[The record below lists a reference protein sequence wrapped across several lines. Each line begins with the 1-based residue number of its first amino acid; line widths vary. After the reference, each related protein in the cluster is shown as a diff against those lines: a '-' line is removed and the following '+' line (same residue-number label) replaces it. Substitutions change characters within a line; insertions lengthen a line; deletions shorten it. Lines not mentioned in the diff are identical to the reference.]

1 MKTLA
6 LVFVP
11 VATIAAVAVI
21 LPFTVHAARPDFDTV
36 VSAVEQRY
44 DTHAQKIPLMGLVS
58 FCARVATGDGVKGMR
73 IAEFDHLPA
82 APDTAE
88 LDSLVR
94 NSLGSAWQPFVVD
107 RSRSGDLSV
116 IYVQPDG
123 PFMRMMIADYD
134 HGELDLVRLEVNGER
149 LAHWIHDPGENARH
163 RAWAS
168 EGSNGSDSSGTAD

>member
-1 MKTLA
+1 MKSVA
-6 LVFVP
+6 LIFAP
-11 VATIAAVAVI
+11 LATIAAVAAI
-21 LPFTVHAARPDFDTV
+21 LPFTVHAARPDFETV

-44 DTHAQKIPLMGLVS
+44 GTHAQKIPLMGLVS

-73 IAEFDHLPA
+73 IAEFEHLPA

-88 LDSLVR
+88 LDRLVR

-149 LAHWIHDPGENARH
+149 LAHWIHDPGANARH
-163 RAWAS
+163 RTWA
-168 EGSNGSDSSGTAD
+168 SDSSGAPD